1 MFMNST
7 LPLEIP
13 FEVIKMLKLREEQL
27 TLWDAI
33 IPESVWSLP
42 EELAKVDALL
52 DDERFM
58 QPFLEKHQTRRG
70 RPTKAI
76 ETFLRLMYLKRRYN
90 FGYETLVQ
98 EVGDSLTWRRF
109 CRIPIDEKMPD
120 PTTLIKA
127 RKRYGDEWV
136 EQLNELL
143 LQKLDEAN
151 VLKHRKFR
159 TDTTVVESDVHHPTD
174 ATLLQ
179 DGVKVITRLVG
190 RIRQVASEA
199 TRSFED
205 KTKEVKDHILSIAK
219 LLRRRTQESW
229 EELNAITEKVATLT
243 DGVCERAA
251 TVMMNTKDKGKASVK
266 TLKQQLG
273 DAIDL
278 TRKLV
283 NQAKQVVSG
292 NRIIPDR
299 IVSFFDPEARP
310 IKKGKL
316 SKTAEFGYKVR
327 IDETESG
334 FVTGYE
340 LYHGN
345 PSDDEMLVP
354 AVEQHKKRFGSAPHV
369 VATDRG
375 FGSKKNETHL
385 QELGVARI
393 STPFRGKKS
402 KKRTELEN
410 QLWYKDLQRYRAAG
424 EAKISLLKRK
434 YGLGRSRYR
443 GFAGSKTWIGL
454 GIWVHNLRRAAQMI
468 KLAK

>member
-1 MFMNST
+1 
-7 LPLEIP
+7 
-13 FEVIKMLKLREEQL
+13 MLKLREEQI

-33 IPESVWSLP
+33 IPETVWTLP
-42 EELAKVDALL
+42 DELVKVDALL

-120 PTTLIKA
+120 STTLIKA
-127 RKRYGDEWV
+127 RQRYGDQWV

-143 LQKLDEAN
+143 LQKLDEAK
-151 VLKHRKFR
+151 VLKRRKFR

-190 RIRQVASEA
+190 KIRKAASQA
-199 TRSFED
+199 TRQFED
-205 KTKEVKDHILSIAK
+205 KTKEVKGHILSIAK

-229 EELNAITEKVATLT
+229 DELNTITEQVATLT
-243 DGVCERAA
+243 EEVCEKAA
-251 TVMMNTKDKGKASVK
+251 AVLDGAKDKGKASVK
-266 TLKQQLG
+266 ATKEKLST
-273 DAIDL
+273 AIRL

-283 NQAKQVVSG
+283 EQAKQVVSG

-316 SKTAEFGYKVR
+316 SKTAEFGYKAR
-327 IDETESG
+327 IDETENG

-340 LYHGN
+340 LYKGN
-345 PSDDEMLVP
+345 PADDELLVS
-354 AVEQHKKRFGSAPHV
+354 AVEQHQARFSAVPNA

-375 FGSKKNETHL
+375 FGSKKNETKL
-385 QELGVARI
+385 TELGVSRV
-393 STPFRGKKS
+393 SLPFKGKKS
-402 KKRTELEN
+402 KKRAEHES
-410 QLWYKDLQRYRAAG
+410 QLWFKDLQRYRAAG

-434 YGLGRSRYR
+434 YGLNRSRYK
-443 GFAGSKTWIGL
+443 GFAGSKTWVGL

-468 KLAK
+468 E

>member
-1 MFMNST
+1 
-7 LPLEIP
+7 
-13 FEVIKMLKLREEQL
+13 MLKLREEQL
-27 TLWDAI
+27 TLWDSI

-90 FGYETLVQ
+90 FGYETLIQ

-109 CRIPIDEKMPD
+109 CRIAIDEKMPD

-127 RKRYGDEWV
+127 RQRYGEEWV

-143 LQKLDEAN
+143 LQKLDEAK
-151 VLKHRKFR
+151 VIKHRKFR

-179 DGVKVITRLVG
+179 DGVKVITRIVG
-190 RIRQVASEA
+190 KIRKVASQA
-199 TRSFED
+199 TQQFED
-205 KTKEVKDHILSIAK
+205 KTKEVKNHILSIAK

-229 EELNAITEKVATLT
+229 EELNAITEQVATLT
-243 DGVCERAA
+243 ENVCEKAES
-251 TVMMNTKDKGKASVK
+251 VMNNAKDKGKASIK
-266 TLKQQLG
+266 AMKEQLG
-273 DAIDL
+273 NAIVL

-283 NQAKQVVSG
+283 DQVKQVVSG

-316 SKTAEFGYKVR
+316 SKTAEFGYKAR
-327 IDETESG
+327 IDETETG

-340 LYHGN
+340 LYRGN

-354 AVEQHKKRFGSAPHV
+354 AVEQHNKRFGSVPNA

-375 FGSKKNETHL
+375 FGSKNNETKL
-385 QELGVARI
+385 KELGVARI

-402 KKRTELEN
+402 KKRAELEK

-434 YGLGRSRYR
+434 YGLSRSRYR
-443 GFAGSKTWIGL
+443 GFAGSKTWVGL
-454 GIWVHNLRRAAQMI
+454 GIWVHNLRRAAQMM
-468 KLAK
+468 K

>member
-1 MFMNST
+1 
-7 LPLEIP
+7 
-13 FEVIKMLKLREEQL
+13 MLKLREEQI
-27 TLWDAI
+27 TLWDSI
-33 IPESVWSLP
+33 ISESVWSLP
-42 EELAKVDALL
+42 EELAKIDALL

-58 QPFLEKHQTRRG
+58 QPFLEKHHTLRG

-90 FGYETLVQ
+90 FGYESLVQ

-127 RKRYGDEWV
+127 RQRYGEEWV

-143 LQKLDEAN
+143 LQKLDEAK
-151 VLKHRKFR
+151 VLKHRKLR

-190 RIRQVASEA
+190 KIRKVASEA
-199 TRSFED
+199 TRNFED
-205 KTKEVKDHILSIAK
+205 KNSEVKQHILSIAK
-219 LLRRRTQESW
+219 LLRRRTQQSW
-229 EELNAITEKVATLT
+229 DELNAITEQVVAMTE
-243 DGVCERAA
+243 DVCQKSTA
-251 TVMMNTKDKGKASVK
+251 VMNLTKDKGKASVK
-266 TLKQQLG
+266 AMKEKLGEAITLTQ
-273 DAIDL
+273 
-278 TRKLV
+278 KLV
-283 NQAKQVVSG
+283 DQAKQVVSG

-316 SKTAEFGYKVR
+316 SKSAEFGYKAR
-327 IDETESG
+327 IDETENG

-340 LYHGN
+340 LYKGN

-354 AVEQHKKRFGSAPHV
+354 AVVQHKERFGSVPRA

-375 FGSKKNETHL
+375 FGSKKNESTL
-385 QELGVARI
+385 AELGVTRI
-393 STPFRGKKS
+393 STSF
-402 KKRTELEN
+402 
-410 QLWYKDLQRYRAAG
+410 
-424 EAKISLLKRK
+424 
-434 YGLGRSRYR
+434 
-443 GFAGSKTWIGL
+443 
-454 GIWVHNLRRAAQMI
+454 
-468 KLAK
+468 

>member
-1 MFMNST
+1 
-7 LPLEIP
+7 
-13 FEVIKMLKLREEQL
+13 MLKLREEQL

-33 IPESVWSLP
+33 IPESVWKLP

-76 ETFLRLMYLKRRYN
+76 ETFLRLMYLKHRYN

-120 PTTLIKA
+120 STTLIKA
-127 RKRYGDEWV
+127 RQRYGDQWV

-143 LQKLDEAN
+143 LQKLKETEI
-151 VLKHRKFR
+151 LKHRKFR

-179 DGVKVITRLVG
+179 DGVKVITRLVAK
-190 RIRQVASEA
+190 IRKVASEA

-205 KTKEVKDHILSIAK
+205 KNKEVKAHILSIAK

-229 EELNAITEKVATLT
+229 EELNTITEKVAVLT
-243 DGVCERAA
+243 EGVCEKAA
-251 TVMMNTKDKGKASVK
+251 TVVNDAKDKGKTSIKAAKEKLSN
-266 TLKQQLG
+266 
-273 DAIDL
+273 AIEL

-283 NQAKQVVSG
+283 EQAKQVVSG

-299 IVSFFDPEARP
+299 IISFFDPEARP

-316 SKTAEFGYKVR
+316 SKTAEFGYKAR
-327 IDETESG
+327 IDETENG

-340 LYHGN
+340 LYKGN

-354 AVEQHKKRFGSAPHV
+354 AVEQHKKRFGSAPSA

-375 FGSKKNETHL
+375 FGSKKNESAL
-385 QELGVARI
+385 LELGVKRI
-393 STPFRGKKS
+393 CTPFKGKKS
-402 KKRTELEN
+402 KKRAELES

-434 YGLGRSRYR
+434 YGLSRSRYR
-443 GFAGSKTWIGL
+443 SFAGSKTWVGL
-454 GIWVHNLRRAAQMI
+454 GIWVHNLKRATQMI
-468 KLAK
+468 K

>member
-1 MFMNST
+1 MFMNSP
-7 LPLEIP
+7 LPLKNP
-13 FEVIKMLKLREEQL
+13 FEVSKMLKLREEQL
-27 TLWDAI
+27 TLWDSI

-90 FGYETLVQ
+90 FGYETLIQ

-109 CRIPIDEKMPD
+109 CRIAIDEKMPD

-127 RKRYGDEWV
+127 RQRYGEEWV

-143 LQKLDEAN
+143 LQKLDEAK

-179 DGVKVITRLVG
+179 DGVKVITRIVG
-190 RIRQVASEA
+190 KIRKVASQA
-199 TRSFED
+199 TQQFED
-205 KTKEVKDHILSIAK
+205 KTKEVKKHILSIAK

-229 EELNAITEKVATLT
+229 EELNAITDQVAALT
-243 DGVCERAA
+243 EDVCEKAEN
-251 TVMMNTKDKGKASVK
+251 VMNNTKDKGKASIK
-266 TLKQQLG
+266 AMKEQLG
-273 DAIDL
+273 NAIVL

-283 NQAKQVVSG
+283 DQAKQVVSG
-292 NRIIPDR
+292 NRVIPDR

-316 SKTAEFGYKVR
+316 SKTAEFGYKAR

-340 LYHGN
+340 LYKGN

-354 AVEQHKKRFGSAPHV
+354 AVEQHKRRFGSVPNA

-375 FGSKKNETHL
+375 FGSKNNETQL
-385 QELGVARI
+385 KELGVARI

-402 KKRTELEN
+402 KKRAELEK

-434 YGLGRSRYR
+434 YGLSRSRYR
-443 GFAGSKTWIGL
+443 GFAGSKTWVGL

-468 KLAK
+468 Q

>member
-1 MFMNST
+1 
-7 LPLEIP
+7 
-13 FEVIKMLKLREEQL
+13 MLKLREEQL
-27 TLWDAI
+27 TLWDCI
-33 IPESVWSLP
+33 IPESVWTLP

-58 QPFLEKHQTRRG
+58 QPFLDKHQTRRG

-90 FGYETLVQ
+90 FGYETLIQ

-109 CRIPIDEKMPD
+109 CRIPIDEKMLD
-120 PTTLIKA
+120 STTLIKA
-127 RKRYGDEWV
+127 RQRYGDEWV

-143 LQKLDEAN
+143 LQKLDEAE
-151 VLKHRKFR
+151 VLKRRKFR

-190 RIRQVASEA
+190 KIRKVASQA
-199 TRSFED
+199 TRQFED
-205 KTKEVKDHILSIAK
+205 KNKEVKAHILSITK

-229 EELNAITEKVATLT
+229 EELNAITEKVAVLT
-243 DGVCERAA
+243 EDVCEKAA
-251 TVMMNTKDKGKASVK
+251 AVMNDAKDKGRASVK
-266 TLKQQLG
+266 ATKEKLN
-273 DAIDL
+273 DAILL

-283 NQAKQVVSG
+283 EQAKQVVSG

-316 SKTAEFGYKVR
+316 SKTAEFGYKAR
-327 IDETESG
+327 IDETENG
-334 FVTGYE
+334 FVTGYG
-340 LYHGN
+340 LYIGN

-354 AVEQHKKRFGSAPHV
+354 AVEQHEERFGSVPHA

-375 FGSKKNETHL
+375 FGSKKNETKL
-385 QELGVARI
+385 KELGVARI

-402 KKRTELEN
+402 KKRTELEK

-434 YGLGRSRYR
+434 YGLNRSRYR
-443 GFAGSKTWIGL
+443 GFAGSKTWVGL

-468 KLAK
+468 K

>member
-1 MFMNST
+1 
-7 LPLEIP
+7 
-13 FEVIKMLKLREEQL
+13 MLKLREEQL
-27 TLWDAI
+27 TIWDAI
-33 IPESVWSLP
+33 IPEAVWSLP

-52 DDERFM
+52 DDEIFM
-58 QPFLEKHQTRRG
+58 EPFIERHQTRRG

-90 FGYETLVQ
+90 LGYETLIQ
-98 EVGDSLTWRRF
+98 EVGDSITWRRF
-109 CRIPIDEKMPD
+109 CRIAIDEPMMD

-127 RKRYGDEWV
+127 RKRYGEEWV
-136 EQLNELL
+136 EQLNEIL
-143 LQKLDEAN
+143 LQKLNEDQ

-179 DGVKVITRLVG
+179 DGVKVITRFVKK
-190 RIRQVASEA
+190 IRKVASHAAEG
-199 TRSFED
+199 FED
-205 KTKEVKDHILSIAK
+205 RTKEVKHHILSIAK
-219 LLRRRTQESW
+219 LLRRRTQQSW
-229 EELNAITEKVATLT
+229 EDLNAITDQVATVT
-243 DGVCERAA
+243 EDICNQASVVIEK
-251 TVMMNTKDKGKASVK
+251 TKDKGKHSVNTMK
-266 TLKQQLG
+266 EQL
-273 DAIDL
+273 DEAITL

-283 NQAKQVVSG
+283 DQAKQVVSG
-292 NRIIPDR
+292 DRRIPDR
-299 IVSFFDPEARP
+299 IISFFEPEARP

-316 SKTAEFGYKVR
+316 SKTAEYGYKAR

-340 LYHGN
+340 LYKGN

-354 AVEQHKKRFGSAPHV
+354 AVEQHQELFESVPNA

-375 FGSKKNETHL
+375 FGSKKNEIDL
-385 QELGVARI
+385 QELGIARI

-402 KKRTELEN
+402 KKRAELEK

-443 GFAGSKTWIGL
+443 GFAGSKTWVGL
-454 GIWVHNLRRAAQMI
+454 GIWVHNLKRATQMI
-468 KLAK
+468 K

>member
-1 MFMNST
+1 
-7 LPLEIP
+7 
-13 FEVIKMLKLREEQL
+13 MLKLREEQL
-27 TLWDAI
+27 TLWDSI
-33 IPESVWSLP
+33 IPKEIWSLP

-58 QPFLEKHQTRRG
+58 RPFLEKHNTRRG

-76 ETFLRLMYLKRRYN
+76 ETFLRLMYLKRRYH
-90 FGYETLVQ
+90 FGYETLVK
-98 EVGDSLTWRRF
+98 EVGDSITWRRF
-109 CRIPIDEKMPD
+109 CRIAIDEPMPD

-136 EQLNELL
+136 EQLNEIL
-143 LQKLDEAN
+143 LQKLDEVH
-151 VLKHRKFR
+151 VLKHRKLR

-190 RIRQVASEA
+190 KIRKVASQA
-199 TRSFED
+199 TQHFED

-229 EELNAITEKVATLT
+229 EELNAITEQVAMLTEDVCDKAADVMNKV
-243 DGVCERAA
+243 R
-251 TVMMNTKDKGKASVK
+251 DKGKDSVMTMK
-266 TLKQQLG
+266 DKLD
-273 DAIDL
+273 DAIKL

-283 NQAKQVVSG
+283 DQAKHVVSG

-316 SKTAEFGYKVR
+316 SKTAEFGYKAR
-327 IDETESG
+327 IDETENG

-340 LYHGN
+340 LYKGN
-345 PSDDEMLVP
+345 PADDEMLVS
-354 AVEQHKKRFGSAPHV
+354 AVEQHKERFGSTPKA

-375 FGSKKNETHL
+375 FGSKKNETQL
-385 QELGVARI
+385 KELGVGRVSI
-393 STPFRGKKS
+393 PFKGKKS
-402 KKRTELEN
+402 KKRTEHES
-410 QLWYKDLQRYRAAG
+410 QLWFKDLQRFRAAG
-424 EAKISLLKRK
+424 EAKISLLKRM
-434 YGLGRSRYR
+434 YGLNRSRYR
-443 GFAGSKTWIGL
+443 GFAGSKAWVGL

-468 KLAK
+468 E

>member
-1 MFMNST
+1 
-7 LPLEIP
+7 
-13 FEVIKMLKLREEQL
+13 MLKLREEQI

-33 IPESVWSLP
+33 IPETVWTLP
-42 EELAKVDALL
+42 DELVKVDALL

-120 PTTLIKA
+120 STTLIKA
-127 RKRYGDEWV
+127 RQRYGDQWV

-143 LQKLDEAN
+143 LQKLDEAE
-151 VLKHRKFR
+151 VLKRRKFR

-190 RIRQVASEA
+190 KIRKAASQA
-199 TRSFED
+199 TRQFED
-205 KTKEVKDHILSIAK
+205 KTKEVKGHILSIAK

-229 EELNAITEKVATLT
+229 DELNTITEQVATLT
-243 DGVCERAA
+243 EEVCEKAA
-251 TVMMNTKDKGKASVK
+251 AVLDGAKDKGKASVK
-266 TLKQQLG
+266 ATKEKLST
-273 DAIDL
+273 AIRL

-283 NQAKQVVSG
+283 EQAKQVVSG

-316 SKTAEFGYKVR
+316 SKTAEFGYKAR
-327 IDETESG
+327 IDETENG

-340 LYHGN
+340 LYKGN
-345 PSDDEMLVP
+345 PADDELLVS
-354 AVEQHKKRFGSAPHV
+354 AVEQHQARFSAVPNA

-375 FGSKKNETHL
+375 FGSKKNETKL
-385 QELGVARI
+385 TELGVSRV
-393 STPFRGKKS
+393 SLPFKGKKS
-402 KKRTELEN
+402 KKRAEHES
-410 QLWYKDLQRYRAAG
+410 QLWFKDLQRYRAAG

-434 YGLGRSRYR
+434 YGLNRSRYK
-443 GFAGSKTWIGL
+443 GFAGSKTWVGL

-468 KLAK
+468 E

>member
-1 MFMNST
+1 
-7 LPLEIP
+7 
-13 FEVIKMLKLREEQL
+13 MLKLREEQL
-27 TLWDAI
+27 TIWDAI
-33 IPESVWSLP
+33 IPEEVWSLP

-58 QPFLEKHQTRRG
+58 EPFLENHQTRRG

-90 FGYETLVQ
+90 LGYETLIQ
-98 EVGDSLTWRRF
+98 EVGDSITWRRF
-109 CRIPIDEKMPD
+109 CRISIDEPMMD

-127 RKRYGDEWV
+127 RKRYGDKWV
-136 EQLNELL
+136 EQLNEIL
-143 LQKLDEAN
+143 LQKLDEDQM
-151 VLKHRKFR
+151 LKRRKFR

-179 DGVKVITRLVG
+179 DGVKVITRFVKK
-190 RIRQVASEA
+190 IRKVASHA
-199 TRSFED
+199 TEGFED
-205 KTKEVKDHILSIAK
+205 RTKEVKDHILSIAK

-229 EELNAITEKVATLT
+229 EDLNAITEQVATVAE
-243 DGVCERAA
+243 DICNQANAVIEK
-251 TVMMNTKDKGKASVK
+251 TKDKGKQSVK
-266 TLKQQLG
+266 TMKEQLDG
-273 DAIDL
+273 AITL
-278 TRKLV
+278 TRKLID
-283 NQAKQVVSG
+283 QAKQVVSG
-292 NRIIPDR
+292 DRRIPDR
-299 IVSFFDPEARP
+299 IISFFDPEARP

-316 SKTAEFGYKVR
+316 SKAAEFGYKAR

-340 LYHGN
+340 LYKGN
-345 PSDDEMLVP
+345 PSDDEMLIP
-354 AVEQHKKRFGSAPHV
+354 AVKQHQKRFDSVPNA

-375 FGSKKNETHL
+375 FGSKKNETSL

-402 KKRTELEN
+402 KKRAELEK

-443 GFAGSKTWIGL
+443 GFAGSKTWVGL
-454 GIWVHNLRRAAQMI
+454 GIWVHNLKRATQMI
-468 KLAK
+468 K

>member
-1 MFMNST
+1 
-7 LPLEIP
+7 
-13 FEVIKMLKLREEQL
+13 MLKLREEQL

-33 IPESVWSLP
+33 IPEEVWSLP

-52 DDERFM
+52 DDDRFM
-58 QPFLEKHQTRRG
+58 QPFLDKHQTRRG

-90 FGYETLVQ
+90 FGYEMLVQ

-109 CRIPIDEKMPD
+109 CRIAIDEKMPD
-120 PTTLIKA
+120 STTLIKA
-127 RKRYGDEWV
+127 RKRYGDDWV

-143 LQKLDEAN
+143 LQKLDESN

-179 DGVKVITRLVG
+179 DGVKVITRLVSK
-190 RIRQVASEA
+190 IRKVASHA
-199 TRSFED
+199 TLSFED
-205 KTKEVKDHILSIAK
+205 QTKEVKNHILSIAK
-219 LLRRRTQESW
+219 LLRRRTGQSW
-229 EELNAITEKVATLT
+229 DELNTITEQVANLT
-243 DGVCERAA
+243 EDVCERAESVIA
-251 TVMMNTKDKGKASVK
+251 KAKDKGKASVK
-266 TLKQQLG
+266 AMKEQLS
-273 DAIDL
+273 DAITL

-283 NQAKQVVSG
+283 DQAKQVVSG
-292 NRIIPDR
+292 NRIIPNR

-316 SKTAEFGYKVR
+316 SKTAEFGYKAR

-340 LYHGN
+340 LYKGN

-354 AVEQHKKRFGSAPHV
+354 AVKQHEKRFGSVPNA

-375 FGSKKNETHL
+375 FGSKKNETKL
-385 QELGVARI
+385 AELGVARI

-402 KKRTELEN
+402 KKRTDLEK
-410 QLWYKDLQRYRAAG
+410 QLWHKDLQRYRAAG

-434 YGLGRSRYR
+434 YGLNRSRYR
-443 GFAGSKTWIGL
+443 GFAGSKTWVGL

-468 KLAK
+468 K

>member
-1 MFMNST
+1 
-7 LPLEIP
+7 L
-13 FEVIKMLKLREEQL
+13 LKLREEQI
-27 TLWDAI
+27 TLWDSI
-33 IPESVWSLP
+33 IPESVWKLP
-42 EELAKVDALL
+42 NELSKVDALL

-58 QPFLEKHQTRRG
+58 QPFLDKHQTRRG

-120 PTTLIKA
+120 STTLIKA

-143 LQKLDEAN
+143 LQKLDEAE

-190 RIRQVASEA
+190 KIRKVASQA
-199 TRSFED
+199 TRQFED
-205 KTKEVKDHILSIAK
+205 KTKEVKSHILSIAK
-219 LLRRRTQESW
+219 LLRRRTGQSW
-229 EELNAITEKVATLT
+229 EELNAVTEQVAVLT
-243 DGVCERAA
+243 EDVCEKA
-251 TVMMNTKDKGKASVK
+251 TAVMNNTKDKGKASVK
-266 TLKQQLG
+266 AMKEKLG
-273 DAIDL
+273 DAIML

-283 NQAKQVVSG
+283 DQAKQVVSG
-292 NRIIPDR
+292 NRIIPNR
-299 IVSFFDPEARP
+299 IVSFYDPEARP

-316 SKTAEFGYKVR
+316 SKTAEFGYKTR
-327 IDETESG
+327 IDETENG

-340 LYHGN
+340 LYKGN

-354 AVEQHKKRFGSAPHV
+354 AVEQHEERFGAVPNA

-375 FGSKKNETHL
+375 FGSKKNETKL
-385 QELGVARI
+385 KELGVGRI

-402 KKRTELEN
+402 KKQAELEK

-434 YGLGRSRYR
+434 YGLNRSRYR
-443 GFAGSKTWIGL
+443 GFAGSKTWVGL
-454 GIWVHNLRRAAQMI
+454 GIWVHNLRRAAQII
-468 KLAK
+468 K

>member
-1 MFMNST
+1 
-7 LPLEIP
+7 
-13 FEVIKMLKLREEQL
+13 MLKLREEQI
-27 TLWDAI
+27 TLWDSI

-42 EELAKVDALL
+42 EELAKIDALL

-58 QPFLEKHQTRRG
+58 QPFLEKHHTRRG

-90 FGYETLVQ
+90 FGYESLVQ

-127 RKRYGDEWV
+127 RQRYGEEWV

-143 LQKLDEAN
+143 LQKLDEAK
-151 VLKHRKFR
+151 VLKHRKLR

-190 RIRQVASEA
+190 KIRKVASEA
-199 TRSFED
+199 TRNFED
-205 KTKEVKDHILSIAK
+205 KTSEVKQHILSIAK
-219 LLRRRTQESW
+219 LLRRRTQQSW
-229 EELNAITEKVATLT
+229 DELNAITEQVAAMTE
-243 DGVCERAA
+243 DVCQKA
-251 TVMMNTKDKGKASVK
+251 TAVMNLTKDKGKASVK
-266 TLKQQLG
+266 AMKEKLGEAITLTQ
-273 DAIDL
+273 
-278 TRKLV
+278 KLV
-283 NQAKQVVSG
+283 DQAKQVVSG

-316 SKTAEFGYKVR
+316 SKSAEFGYKAR
-327 IDETESG
+327 IDETENG

-340 LYHGN
+340 LYKGN
-345 PSDDEMLVP
+345 PSDDDMLVP
-354 AVEQHKKRFGSAPHV
+354 AVVQHKERFGSVPRA

-375 FGSKKNETHL
+375 FGSKKNETTL
-385 QELGVARI
+385 AELGVTRI

-402 KKRTELEN
+402 KKRAELEK
-410 QLWYKDLQRYRAAG
+410 QLWYKDLQRFRAAG
-424 EAKISLLKRK
+424 EAKISLLKRR
-434 YGLGRSRYR
+434 YGLNRSRYR

-454 GIWVHNLRRAAQMI
+454 GIWVHNLRKAAQMI
-468 KLAK
+468 K